1 MSADER
7 AELERLRAEA
17 AASPGSRWARAGRW
31 TAACALLLVAAL
43 LGVLAVTAVYLKSEV
58 LDTETY
64 VQTVTPLAENTAVR
78 EALANRLTEEIVTRT
93 DVAALATQVAR
104 RLVAEGA
111 PARVNDLV
119 GPAVSGLTS
128 FLHSEVYR
136 LLGTAQFQDIW
147 EQVNRQAHAGVV
159 TVLTGGQGQFI
170 ASKGTTVTIDLG
182 ALLSAAKQ
190 RLVAGGISIAS
201 KVPAVSIKYELVD
214 SAKLPTV
221 RTYTRVLN
229 SAGTWLPFVALAV
242 LLAGVLVAPNR
253 RRGLLTGVVMLG
265 LAAALTL
272 GGLAVAR
279 TYYLDNLPQSVRSP
293 DAAAAVADAILR
305 YLIAALQTL
314 LVVAAVVVVG
324 TLLAGPSRPAH
335 ALRRLVNQ
343 GLDAAGR
350 GLARAGSWVAAVGRT
365 LAGARG
371 VIQIV
376 LVLAAVVALILVNR
390 PGVAAVLWTTLA
402 VLVLCGIVE
411 IFIRGARA
419 MTA

>member
-7 AELERLRAEA
+7 AELERLRAQTTA
-17 AASPGSRWARAGRW
+17 GGRWARAGRW

-78 EALANRLTEEIVTRT
+78 EALANRLTDEIVTQT
-93 DVAALATQVAR
+93 DVAGLASQVAK

-111 PARVNDLV
+111 PTRVIDLV

-128 FLHSEVYR
+128 FLHDQIYK
-136 LLGTAQFQDIW
+136 LLGTTEFQDIW
-147 EQVNRQAHAGVV
+147 EQVNRLAHSAVV
-159 TVLTGGQGQFI
+159 TVLTGRQGQVLK
-170 ASKGTTVTIDLG
+170 SSGTTVTIDLG

-190 RLVAGGISIAS
+190 QLVAEGMTFVSR
-201 KVPAVSIKYELVD
+201 VPDVSIKYELVD
-214 SAKLPTV
+214 STKLPTV
-221 RTYTRVLN
+221 RTYTRILD
-229 SAGTWLPFVALAV
+229 SAGTWLPFAAIAILI
-242 LLAGVLVAPNR
+242 AGVLAAPNR

-265 LAAALTL
+265 LAAALML
-272 GGLAVAR
+272 GGLALAR
-279 TYYLDNLPQSVRSP
+279 TYYLDHLPSSVRSP
-293 DAAAAVADAILR
+293 AAAAAVVDAILR

-314 LVVAAVVVVG
+314 LVVAAVFVVG

-335 ALRRLVNQ
+335 ALRRLVNR

-350 GLARAGSWVAAVGRT
+350 GLAHAGSWVSAVGRT

-376 LVLAAVVALILVNR
+376 LVLAGVVGLILANR

-402 VLVLCGIVE
+402 VLVLCAIME

-419 MTA
+419 VTA

>member
-1 MSADER
+1 
-7 AELERLRAEA
+7 
-17 AASPGSRWARAGRW
+17 
-31 TAACALLLVAAL
+31 
-43 LGVLAVTAVYLKSEV
+43 
-58 LDTETY
+58 
-64 VQTVTPLAENTAVR
+64 
-78 EALANRLTEEIVTRT
+78 
-93 DVAALATQVAR
+93 
-104 RLVAEGA
+104 
-111 PARVNDLV
+111 VNDLV